1 MIYSRSATANSASSL
16 KSFRENETDD
26 KNREI
31 SLTKSV
37 FSYSLIENE
46 ISSYKVLL
54 EKRINKGWIFL
65 TSRWLFRTALSS
77 RSRSFDSLEPVAGSF
92 QVRSNFFQKFLS
104 LVAGTFASTTKGWS
118 TLDLK
123 WIFKASQRRNPRFFN
138 GSTWENVYPSLNS
151 M

>member
-16 KSFRENETDD
+16 KSFRENETND

-37 FSYSLIENE
+37 SSYSLIENE

-65 TSRWLFRTALSS
+65 TSR
-77 RSRSFDSLEPVAGSF
+77 
-92 QVRSNFFQKFLS
+92 
-104 LVAGTFASTTKGWS
+104 
-118 TLDLK
+118 
-123 WIFKASQRRNPRFFN
+123 
-138 GSTWENVYPSLNS
+138 
-151 M
+151 